1 MVYFLLLFIIPIIL
15 FILYIHLQYDIYNL
29 EEQFQN
35 NNKKTP
41 KTDYDFNASNVV
53 GRFKFYNKYFY
64 PLENNITEH
73 EKRFILNWM
82 LKLEYDDFEN
92 ETHISP
98 FTISI
103 VIFKNGNI
111 NKSRLAIGTK
121 TKFDLFK
128 KETNELLGKMN
139 IKIEPPKDYKYY
151 GIAWDIEDEL
161 FKIYFLSD
169 DNSKMICHILKI
181 KRNGINILNVK
192 LKDIKK
198 YDVDEK
204 VTLMHKEGKIV
215 KQFNQSSLPLEL
227 RKKYPSI
234 KNLEQSLSFN
244 NMHLHLDTY
253 SEYDNKLNLYYD

>member
-35 NNKKTP
+35 NKKTP
-41 KTDYDFNASNVV
+41 RLDYDFNPANVV
-53 GRFKFYNKYFY
+53 GRFKFYNKNFY
-64 PLENNITEH
+64 PLEKNITEH
-73 EKRFILNWM
+73 EKKFILNWM
-82 LKLEYDDFEN
+82 LKLDINDFKN
-92 ETHISP
+92 ERHISP
-98 FTISI
+98 FTISV
-103 VIFKNGNI
+103 VIFKNGKI
-111 NKSRLAIGTK
+111 NKSRFAIGTK

-128 KETNELLGKMN
+128 KETNELLSKMN

-161 FKIYFLSD
+161 FKIYFLNN
-169 DNSKMICHILKI
+169 DNSKMICHIFKI
-181 KRNGINILNVK
+181 KRNGIQISNVK

-204 VTLMHKEGKIV
+204 VTLMYKEGKTV
-215 KQFNQSSLPLEL
+215 KQFNQEELPLEL

-234 KNLEQSLSFN
+234 KNFEQSLSFN
-244 NMHLHLDTY
+244 IMHLELDTY